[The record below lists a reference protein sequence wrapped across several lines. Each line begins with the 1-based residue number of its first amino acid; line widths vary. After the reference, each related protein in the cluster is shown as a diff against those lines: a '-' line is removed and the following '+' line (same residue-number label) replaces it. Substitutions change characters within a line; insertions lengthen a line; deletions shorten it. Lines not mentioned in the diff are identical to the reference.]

1 MTEARK
7 KTVFLSFFP
16 FFFFIFGGGGGKQ
29 IFLGKPCKTVANF
42 QPLDVMEGQD
52 YNI

>member
-7 KTVFLSFFP
+7 KTKKRVSLFFHFFLSYL
-16 FFFFIFGGGGGKQ
+16 FFIFFGGKQ

-42 QPLDVMEGQD
+42 ILW
-52 YNI
+52 I